1 MLPTP
6 GEALDALWQSFIALL
21 PNIVAAIIWV
31 ALGII
36 IGVIVGKIVS
46 KVIDKYVEKPLAKT
60 DLGKSIQALGIELSS
75 LIGGLVM
82 AFIIALSLVVAI
94 GYIPLGGDGGAM
106 IYSVVSYIPYLIG
119 GIAVLT
125 LGIILSILLSKY
137 IGSTISPSLGEG
149 YKHLVHFIENLVLI
163 GLIAVMLTVAFTLLR
178 LPSGMVYPLLVGVV
192 SIAMGVIIVVETTK
206 TITENNPDFAK
217 VAPYLQFTVILAF
230 ILVGLAAIFSSYG
243 YVGDVLKM
251 LSLGIAIAFAIV
263 LIPVAF
269 YLVKSTLMELKR

>member
-6 GEALDALWQSFIALL
+6 EEALDALWQSFIALL

-36 IGVIVGKIVS
+36 IGVIVGKIVN

>member
-6 GEALDALWQSFIALL
+6 EEALDALWQSFIALL

-217 VAPYLQFTVILAF
+217 VAPYLQFMVILAF

>member
-1 MLPTP
+1 
-6 GEALDALWQSFIALL
+6 
-21 PNIVAAIIWV
+21 
-31 ALGII
+31 
-36 IGVIVGKIVS
+36 
-46 KVIDKYVEKPLAKT
+46 
-60 DLGKSIQALGIELSS
+60 
-75 LIGGLVM
+75 M

-106 IYSVVSYIPYLIG
+106 IYSVASYIPYLIG

>member
-6 GEALDALWQSFIALL
+6 EEALDALWQSFIALL

-192 SIAMGVIIVVETTK
+192 SIDMGVIIVVETTK

>member
-6 GEALDALWQSFIALL
+6 EEALDALWQSFIALL

-46 KVIDKYVEKPLAKT
+46 RVIDKYVEKPLAKT

>member
-6 GEALDALWQSFIALL
+6 EEALDALWQSFIALL

-36 IGVIVGKIVS
+36 IGVIVGKIVN

-137 IGSTISPSLGEG
+137 IGSTISPSLGEE

>member
-137 IGSTISPSLGEG
+137 IGSTILPSLGEG

>member
-6 GEALDALWQSFIALL
+6 EEALDALWQSFIALL

-149 YKHLVHFIENLVLI
+149 YKHLVYFIENLVLI

>member
-6 GEALDALWQSFIALL
+6 EEALDALWQSFIALL

>member
-6 GEALDALWQSFIALL
+6 EEALDALWQSFIALL

-82 AFIIALSLVVAI
+82 AFIIALSLIVAI

>member
-6 GEALDALWQSFIALL
+6 GEALDALWRSFIASL

>member
-1 MLPTP
+1 LPTP